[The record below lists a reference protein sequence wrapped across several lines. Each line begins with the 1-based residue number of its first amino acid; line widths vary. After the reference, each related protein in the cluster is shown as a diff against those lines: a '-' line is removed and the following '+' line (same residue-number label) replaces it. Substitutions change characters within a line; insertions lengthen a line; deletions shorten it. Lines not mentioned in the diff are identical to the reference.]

1 MRLECRLRMPDSR
14 QLRRAARR
22 AIPTAV
28 RQRLYDWSP
37 SRKRRWRQVPGLTA
51 VPASAGAVLTFDD
64 GPDPGCTPQVVEAL
78 GRAGA
83 RATFFVLGQHVE
95 ESPQL
100 IGEMVAAGHEVALH
114 GMTHRRHDLLDRE
127 EAEAELTRG
136 IEAIE
141 RAGGRRPAWY
151 RPPFGASSPL
161 LAELCEKLGLGLAY
175 WSAWGQDW
183 EESSGERVAG
193 LVRRDLRP
201 GAIALLHDS
210 PRYAQRRSGKATVE
224 AIPLIA
230 AAAAA
235 EGIELP
241 TLSAAVD
248 VGPG

>member
-1 MRLECRLRMPDSR
+1 MPDSR

-22 AIPTAV
+22 AIPAAV
-28 RQRLYDWSP
+28 RRRLYDWSP
-37 SRKRRWRQVPGLTA
+37 SRKRRWREVPGRTT
-51 VPASAGAVLTFDD
+51 VPAGAGAVLTFDD
-64 GPDPGCTPQVVEAL
+64 GPDPQCTPQVLAAL
-78 GRAGA
+78 SRAGA
-83 RATFFVLGQHVE
+83 PATFFVVGEHVR

-100 IGEMVAAGHEVALH
+100 VREMADAGHEVALH
-114 GMTHRRHDLLDRE
+114 GTTHRRHDLLDA
-127 EAEAELTRG
+127 AEAEEELTSG

-141 RAGGRRPAWY
+141 DATGRRPAWY

-161 LAELCEKLGLGLAY
+161 LAELCEKHGLGLAY

-183 EESSGERVAG
+183 EESSPDRIAG

-201 GAIALLHDS
+201 GAVVLLHDS
-210 PRYAQRRSGKATVE
+210 PRYAQRESGEATVG

-235 EGIELP
+235 EGIELV

-248 VGPG
+248 GERG